1 MKKTTEV
8 IHILNYANNSLARED
23 EFADSKFKAGICLMI
38 EEILFR
44 TDNYKG
50 FGFIY
55 PHESGKL
62 QRDSKNFYSRHYYI
76 NDKLK

>member
-1 MKKTTEV
+1 MRKTIEV
-8 IHILNYANNSLARED
+8 LEILYYANNSLARED

-44 TDNYKG
+44 TDNYNG

-55 PHESGKL
+55 PYESST
-62 QRDSKNFYSRHYYI
+62 DSKNYYSRFYYI
-76 NDKLK
+76 NEKLK